1 MDFYHKEVTTF
12 SCSSVNCFRSFHIFS
27 SYRRHYLTCHH
38 LTPTNTVN
46 NDKEIEGNA
55 TNSNEEV
62 LGDIIN
68 DNIEILDNLV
78 NTNDGN
84 VRNPSQKDVILQ
96 KNSSI
101 PMDMS
106 LAQLMSSLYAN
117 PQVPQ
122 NVADTV
128 FDGIKR
134 IFDYSVFPILEQ
146 SSITSDTIVR
156 NIDSSLS
163 NLGSYHLRLKYF
175 EDHGSYIEPISYTV
189 GSRYDFVR
197 SDGLRLYKAVESKA
211 HFIPLRNV
219 LEKFFLLPDMLRE
232 TLQHMNDLL
241 AHDATQTIEH
251 FLHGFFWQYRRAL
264 HQDKLVLPIFLQIDD
279 FEPLNALG
287 SHSSIHKLGAAYVS
301 LPCLSVSADEHIF
314 GIVIPL
320 FRSSGVWEQS
330 NISTFN

>member
-1 MDFYHKEVTTF
+1 M
-12 SCSSVNCFRSFHIFS
+12 
-27 SYRRHYLTCHH
+27 TCHH
-38 LTPTNTVN
+38 LTPTNTFN

-62 LGDIIN
+62 LGNIIN

-146 SSITSDTIVR
+146 SSSDASDTIVR

-175 EDHGSYIEPISYTV
+175 KDHGSYIEPISYTV

-197 SDGLRLYKAVESKA
+197 NDGLRLYKAVESKA

-232 TLQHMNDLL
+232 TLQRMNDLL

-251 FLHGFFWQYRRAL
+251 FLHGSFWQYRRAL
-264 HQDKLVLPIFLQIDD
+264 HQDKLVMPIFLQIDD

-287 SHSSIHKLGAAYVS
+287 SHSYSQTRRCLCFAALFTKTV
-301 LPCLSVSADEHIF
+301 SVSADEHIF